1 MSGRMLVLVAAVLLS
16 EPGVGV
22 YGEEGC
28 PESSAIS
35 EVYSHSE
42 TIEAAGPFDWSV
54 IRSEGARLKRNGTGL
69 GVYLSNGDFT
79 VPQMASDYVVPIK
92 ETGVFIIAI
101 NFSHGK
107 DQIEAGTYSAES
119 GFGKPFWA
127 TAEIKVAKEEKG
139 AIVSLGVREGTA
151 TITDLGGGRVCGT
164 FDLQLRQKDGT
175 LLSSISGEFNV
186 PLE

>member
-1 MSGRMLVLVAAVLLS
+1 MSGRMLALVAAGLLVGLGS
-16 EPGVGV
+16 GVCA
-22 YGEEGC
+22 EEGC
-28 PESSAIS
+28 PESSAIK
-35 EVYSHSE
+35 EVFSHSDI
-42 TIEAAGPFDWSV
+42 IEAAGPFDWSV
-54 IRSEGARLKRNGTGL
+54 IESEGALFKRNNTRL

-79 VPQMASDYVVPIK
+79 VSQMANDYVVPVK
-92 ETGVFIIAI
+92 ESGVFIVAI
-101 NFSHGK
+101 NFSNGP
-107 DQIEAGTYSAES
+107 DQIEPGTYSAES

-127 TAEIKVAKEEKG
+127 TAEIKVAKDDKG

-151 TITDLGGGRVCGT
+151 TIVKMEDGRVCGT